1 MKLMFSCRR
10 HCLSVLSAGMLWL
23 PFAVDTYATGQ
34 IAPAQSLISLSA
46 KQEKTFRNTLE
57 EIASQYRVRLVYET
71 SLVEAK
77 PYIKPPA
84 RKVPIEA
91 LLKEVTNETNLR
103 FIKVDDKQFAIVV
116 PPASAEKASHLV
128 DPATNTATDA
138 LPQTRPAAITPA
150 SPLMDTT
157 ADRRLIRGT
166 ITEENGDPIP
176 GATVALPGT
185 RTGATTNASG
195 NFTLMLPVANSTH
208 LLVSSIGYMSQ
219 KVNVKA
225 DGVISVKLKKNV
237 SQIQQ
242 VEVNA
247 GVFKRPASSYTGA
260 ATTITAEQLKQ
271 VSNKNVLEALK
282 ALDPSF
288 KMPDNLQFGSD
299 PNRLPDIQVRGAS
312 SFPNMKGDYS
322 SSPNLPLFI
331 LDGFEASLQR
341 VFDLDMNRIAAVTL
355 LKDAAATAIYG
366 SRGANGVLVIE
377 TVRPE
382 KGRLRLSYTNDF
394 KVAAPDL
401 SVYNLLNA
409 SEKLQL
415 EKDAGLYTYVTQ
427 GDDFYIPY
435 PDTKEAQRL
444 QELYNSRL
452 VNVKR
457 GVNTYWLS
465 QPVRTGIYDR
475 HSLYAEGGDDYVR
488 YGLQLAAGN
497 EQGVMKG
504 SGRSN
509 YSGEVSL
516 AYQYKQLRFRNALTV
531 NYNKGTNSPYGSFSQ
546 FGLLNPYYSM
556 YDDEGH
562 MKKTLDNGVN
572 NPMYNGTMFVKDQS
586 TYTEFINNF
595 SAEWQIAKPI
605 RLIGSFSLMKQDNSS
620 EQFLPAEHTA
630 FADYS
635 LEDKARRGSYTIQN
649 GKKTN
654 YETSITLNYG
664 RAVNGSSLYASG
676 GVNLAGSS
684 DDYQGY
690 KVEGFPNDRM
700 DASWFAKQYEK
711 DGHPIGS
718 ESVTRRVG
726 MLANINYAYYQKY
739 LLDLSYRI
747 DGSSQFGANKRF
759 GEFWSAGIGWNM
771 HKENFLR
778 NNKNINLLKLRAS
791 YGSRGSLNVPAYQA
805 LATYNYFNDVYYYDL
820 LGAYML
826 SLGNRELSWQNRLS
840 ANVGADMAL
849 FQNRLN
855 IEFNYYQDV
864 TKNAI
869 ADISTPPSVGFEMNK
884 TNFGELQGKGLEIY
898 VRYMI
903 VRNDQKNFYWN
914 INASA
919 VRNRT
924 VITNI
929 ADRFRKFNAD
939 QNTKPQTGPVTL
951 LVDGYGLNT
960 IWAVPSL
967 GIDPGTGR
975 ELFKRADGTVSYTWS
990 SADKQAMGNLDPQY
1004 EGTFG
1009 TFVGYKGFNL
1019 NALMRYRYGGQI
1031 FNATLLDRVENAD
1044 VAANV
1049 DRRVY
1054 EQRWRKEG
1062 DVTFFKKV
1070 SSREATKPSSRFVQ
1084 DENTL
1089 SLESVS
1095 LSYDFTRQQISFMR
1109 MQNLRLSLYMNEVFR
1124 LSTVEQERGLDYPFA
1139 RSFSFSLKTQF

>member
-1 MKLMFSCRR
+1 MKMIFSCRR
-10 HCLSVLSAGMLWL
+10 YRLPVLSAGMLFL
-23 PFAVDTYATGQ
+23 LITVDVKANQPTIFSPPTDYLQTKTG
-34 IAPAQSLISLSA
+34 
-46 KQEKTFRNTLE
+46 KTFRNTLE
-57 EIASQYRVRLVYET
+57 EISGYYKIRLVYET
-71 SLVEAK
+71 SMVENQPYIRPPAHMATVEA
-77 PYIKPPA
+77 
-84 RKVPIEA
+84 V
-91 LLKEVTNETNLR
+91 LKEVTAGTNLR
-103 FIKVDDKQFAIVV
+103 FIKVDDKQYAIVQAPAETIPAKHGMVASENIVQDV
-116 PPASAEKASHLV
+116 PAVQQVAAVQSL
-128 DPATNTATDA
+128 
-138 LPQTRPAAITPA
+138 QRP
-150 SPLMDTT
+150 DTT
-157 ADRRLIRGT
+157 APRRLVRGT
-166 ITEENGDPIP
+166 VSEENGDPIP
-176 GATVALPGT
+176 GATVAVPGT
-185 RTGATTNASG
+185 SVGVSTNAAG
-195 NFTLMLPVANSTH
+195 NFSLNLPPEAGTH
-208 LLVSSIGYMSQ
+208 LLVSSIGYIAQ
-219 KVNVKA
+219 KVHIKP
-225 DGVISVKLKKNV
+225 DGILAVVLKKNV

-247 GVFKRPASSYTGA
+247 GVFKRPASSFTGA

-341 VFDLDMNRIAAVTL
+341 IFDLDMNRIATVTL
-355 LKDAAATAIYG
+355 LKDASATAIYG

-377 TVRPE
+377 TLRPE

-394 KVAAPDL
+394 KVSAPDL
-401 SVYNLLNA
+401 TVYNLLDAN
-409 SEKLQL
+409 EKLQL
-415 EKDAGLYTYVTQ
+415 EKDAGLYTYVTN
-427 GDDFYIPY
+427 GPDFYIPY

-444 QELYNSRL
+444 EELYNQRL
-452 VNVKR
+452 TNVRR

-516 AYQYKQLRFRNALTV
+516 AYQYKALRFRNSLTV
-531 NYNKGTNSPYGSFSQ
+531 NYNKSTNSPYGSFSQ
-546 FGLLNPYYSM
+546 FGLINPYYSM
-556 YDDEGH
+556 YDEEGH
-562 MKKTLDNGVN
+562 MKKTLDNGVA
-572 NPMYNGTMFVKDQS
+572 NPMYNGTLFVKDQS
-586 TYTEFINNF
+586 NYTEFINNF
-595 SAEWQIAKPI
+595 SVEWQIMKPL
-605 RLIGSFSLMKQDNSS
+605 RLIGNFSLMKQTNSA

-630 FADYS
+630 FSDYS
-635 LEDKARRGSYTIQN
+635 LEDKARRGSYAIQN
-649 GKKTN
+649 GNKMN
-654 YETSITLNYG
+654 YESSVTMNYG
-664 RAVNGSSLYASG
+664 RAVNGSSLYASAG
-676 GVNLAGSS
+676 FNLAGSN
-684 DDYQGY
+684 DDFNGY

-711 DGHPIGS
+711 DGHPTGS

-726 MLANINYAYYQKY
+726 VLANVNYAYYQKY

-747 DGSSQFGANKRF
+747 DGSSQFGADKRF

-771 HKENFLR
+771 HKEDFLR
-778 NNKNINLLKLRAS
+778 NSKNINLLKLRAS
-791 YGSRGSLNVPAYQA
+791 YGARGSLNVPAYQA

-820 LGAYML
+820 LGAYMM
-826 SLGNRELSWQNRLS
+826 SLGNRDLSWQNRLS
-840 ANVGADMAL
+840 ANIGADMAL
-849 FQNRLN
+849 FRNRLN
-855 IEFNYYQDV
+855 IEFNYYHDV

-884 TNFGELQGKGLEIY
+884 TNFGELKGNGLELY
-898 VRYMI
+898 LRYMI
-903 VRNDQKNFYWN
+903 IRNERQNIYWS

-960 IWAVPSL
+960 IWVVPSL
-967 GIDPGTGR
+967 GIDPGTGK
-975 ELFKRADGTVSYTWS
+975 ELFQRANGTVTNQWIA
-990 SADKQAMGNLDPQY
+990 ADKQAMGNMDPKY

-1044 VAANV
+1044 VAYNV
-1049 DRRVY
+1049 DRRVF
-1054 EQRWRKEG
+1054 EQRWRNPG
-1062 DVTFFKKV
+1062 DVTFFKNV
-1070 SSREATKPSSRFVQ
+1070 ASREKTKPSSRFVQ

-1095 LSYDFTRQQISFMR
+1095 LSYDFTRQQISFLR
-1109 MQNLRLSLYMNEVFR
+1109 MQNLRLTLYMNEVFR
-1124 LSTVEQERGLDYPFA
+1124 LSTVAQERGLDYPFA

>member
-1 MKLMFSCRR
+1 MKMMFSCRR
-10 HCLSVLSAGMLWL
+10 HRLSVLSAGMLL
-23 PFAVDTYATGQ
+23 LLIAVNQKSTGQ
-34 IAPAQSLISLSA
+34 IAPAPPFNSISD

-57 EIASQYRVRLVYET
+57 EISSQYKVRLVYET
-71 SLVEAK
+71 SLVEAR
-77 PYIKPPA
+77 PYIKLPA
-84 RKVPIEA
+84 RRIGIEEI
-91 LLKEVTNETNLR
+91 LKQVTHESNLG
-103 FIKVDDKQFAIVV
+103 FIKVDEKQFAIVV
-116 PPASAEKASHLV
+116 PTPAEKS
-128 DPATNTATDA
+128 ATLQETSLHTTAYPLPTATPA
-138 LPQTRPAAITPA
+138 LIARPSAAI
-150 SPLMDTT
+150 DTT
-157 ADRRLIRGT
+157 VERRLIRGT
-166 ITEENGDPIP
+166 VTEENGDPIP
-176 GATVALPGT
+176 GATITLPGT
-185 RTGATTNASG
+185 SIGASTNASG
-195 NFTLMLPVANSTH
+195 TFTLMIPANANAH
-208 LLVSSIGYMSQ
+208 VMVSSIGYMSQ

-225 DGVISVKLKKNV
+225 GGVLHVQLRKNV

-260 ATTITAEQLKQ
+260 ATTMTQEQLKQ

-394 KVAAPDL
+394 KVSAPDL
-401 SVYNLLNA
+401 NVYHLLNA
-409 SEKLQL
+409 AEKLQL
-415 EKDAGLYTYVTQ
+415 EKDAGLYTYVTR
-427 GDDFYIPY
+427 GEDFYIPY

-444 QELYNSRL
+444 QELYNDRL
-452 VNVKR
+452 TNVKR

-465 QPVRTGIYDR
+465 QPVRTGLYDR

-516 AYQYKQLRFRNALTV
+516 AYQYKQLRFRNSLTV
-531 NYNKGTNSPYGSFSQ
+531 NYNKATNSPYGSFSQ

-556 YDDEGH
+556 YDEEGH
-562 MKKTLDNGVN
+562 MKKTLENGVN

-595 SAEWQIAKPI
+595 SAEWQLSKPF
-605 RLIGSFSLMKQDNSS
+605 RLIGSFSLMKQDNNS
-620 EQFLPAEHTA
+620 EQFLPADHTA
-630 FADYS
+630 FANYS
-635 LEDKARRGSYTIQN
+635 ADDKARRGSYTIQN
-649 GKKTN
+649 GKRMN
-654 YETSITLNYG
+654 YESSVTLNYG
-664 RAVNGSSLYASG
+664 RAINGSSLYASAG
-676 GVNLAGSS
+676 FNLAGST
-684 DDYQGY
+684 DDNQGY

-718 ESVTRRVG
+718 ESLTRRVG
-726 MLANINYAYYQKY
+726 VLANVNYAYFQKY

-759 GEFWSAGIGWNM
+759 GEFWSAGIGWNL
-771 HKENFLR
+771 HKEDFLR

-805 LATYNYFNDVYYYDL
+805 LATYNYFNDVYYYDM

-840 ANVGADMAL
+840 ANIGADMAL
-849 FQNRLN
+849 FRNRLN
-855 IEFNYYQDV
+855 IEFNYYHDV
-864 TKNAI
+864 TRNAI

-884 TNFGELQGKGLEIY
+884 TNFGELLGKGIELY

-903 VRNDQKNFYWN
+903 IRNDRQNFYWN
-914 INASA
+914 INGSV

-924 VITNI
+924 IITNI

-960 IWAVPSL
+960 IWTVPSL

-975 ELFKRADGTVSYTWS
+975 ELFQRADGTVSYTWAA
-990 SADKQAMGNLDPQY
+990 ADKQATGNLDPQY

-1009 TFVGYKGFNL
+1009 TFIGYKGFNL

-1049 DRRVY
+1049 DRRVF

-1070 SSREATKPSSRFVQ
+1070 SSREQTKPSSRFVQ

-1095 LSYDFTRQQISFMR
+1095 LSYDFSRQQIRFLR
-1109 MQNLRLSLYMNEVFR
+1109 MQNLRLSLYMNEVFH

>member
-1 MKLMFSCRR
+1 MKMMFSCRR
-10 HCLSVLSAGMLWL
+10 HCLQVLSAGILL
-23 PFAVDTYATGQ
+23 LHFTVDASAITQTE
-34 IAPAQSLISLSA
+34 PANSFNNVQA
-46 KQEKTFRNTLE
+46 KSGKTFRHTLE
-57 EIASQYRVRLVYET
+57 EIATQYKVRLVYET
-71 SLVEAK
+71 SMADAR
-77 PYIKPPA
+77 PYVKPPQHKP
-84 RKVPIEA
+84 RIE
-91 LLKEVTNETNLR
+91 EVLSSILSASNLR
-103 FIKVDDKQFAIVV
+103 FIKVDDSQFAIIAQ
-116 PPASAEKASHLV
+116 PAAKNQPDDIIAPNNA
-128 DPATNTATDA
+128 PAAA
-138 LPQTRPAAITPA
+138 LPLQKAGGNQP
-150 SPLMDTT
+150 SPLSADTVI
-157 ADRRLIRGT
+157 DRRLIRGT
-166 ITEENGDPIP
+166 ITEEDGSPIP
-176 GATVALPGT
+176 GATITLPGT
-185 RTGATTNASG
+185 SIGATSNASG
-195 NFTLMLPVANSTH
+195 AFTLMLPGTH
-208 LLVSSIGYMSQ
+208 TAPLLITSVGYLSQ
-219 KVNVKA
+219 KMAVK
-225 DGVISVKLKKNV
+225 GVEVLTVKLKRNV

-247 GVFKRPASSYTGA
+247 GVYKRPTSSYTGA

-299 PNRLPDIQVRGAS
+299 PNRLPDIQVRGAAS
-312 SFPNMKGDYS
+312 LPNMKGDYT

-401 SVYNLLNA
+401 NVYNLLNA
-409 SEKLQL
+409 EEKLQL
-415 EKDAGLYTYVTQ
+415 EKDAGLYTYITS
-427 GDDFYIPY
+427 GPGFSIPY
-435 PDTKEAQRL
+435 PKPEESQRL
-444 QELYNSRL
+444 KELYAARQIE
-452 VNVKR
+452 VRR

-465 QPVRTGIYDR
+465 QPVRTGVYDR

-531 NYNKGTNSPYGSFSQ
+531 NYNKSTNSPFGSFSQ
-546 FGLLNPYYSM
+546 FGLLNPYYSI
-556 YDDEGH
+556 YDDEGR
-562 MKKTLDNGVN
+562 MKRKLDEGLDN
-572 NPMYNGTMFVKDQS
+572 PLYNGTMFVKDES

-595 SAEWQIAKPI
+595 SAEWQISQPF
-605 RLIGSFSLMKQDNSS
+605 RVIGSFSLMKQDNGS

-630 FADYS
+630 FSGYS
-635 LEDKARRGSYTIQN
+635 AEEKTRRGSYTIQH
-649 GKKTN
+649 GKRTN
-654 YETSITLNYG
+654 YETSLTLNYG

-676 GVNLAGSS
+676 GFNLAGSR
-684 DDYQGY
+684 DDNNGY

-711 DGHPIGS
+711 NGHPTGS
-718 ESVTRRVG
+718 ESITRRVG
-726 MLANINYAYYQKY
+726 VLANVNYAYYQKY
-739 LLDLSYRI
+739 LIDLSYRI

-771 HKENFLR
+771 HKESFLQGS
-778 NNKNINLLKLRAS
+778 KIINLLKLRAS
-791 YGSRGSLNVPAYQA
+791 YGARGSLNVPAYQA
-805 LATYNYFNDVYYYDL
+805 LATYNYYNDVYYYDM
-820 LGAYML
+820 LGAYMM
-826 SLGNRELSWQNRLS
+826 SLGNKELSWQNRLT
-840 ANVGADMAL
+840 ANIGADMSL
-849 FQNRLN
+849 FNSRLN
-855 IEFNYYQDV
+855 IEVNYYRDV

-869 ADISTPPSVGFEMNK
+869 ADISTPPSIGFEMNK
-884 TNFGELQGKGLEIY
+884 TNFGELKGKGLEVY
-898 VRYMI
+898 LRYMI
-903 VRNDQKNFYWN
+903 IRDNKKNLYWN
-914 INASA
+914 INASV

-924 VITNI
+924 IVSNI
-929 ADRFRKFNAD
+929 ADRFRKFNSD

-951 LVDGYGLNT
+951 LVDGYPLNT

-967 GIDPGTGR
+967 GIDPGTGSEIFR
-975 ELFKRADGTVSYTWS
+975 RADGTVTTAWS
-990 SADKQAMGNLDPQY
+990 ATDKQAVGNMDPQY

-1044 VAANV
+1044 VSKNV

-1054 EQRWRKEG
+1054 EQRWRRPG
-1062 DVTFFKKV
+1062 DVTFFKNV
-1070 SSREATKPSSRFVQ
+1070 ASRETTKPSSRFVQ
-1084 DENTL
+1084 NENTL
-1089 SLESVS
+1089 SLESIS
-1095 LSYDFTRQQISFMR
+1095 LSYDFNRRQISFLR